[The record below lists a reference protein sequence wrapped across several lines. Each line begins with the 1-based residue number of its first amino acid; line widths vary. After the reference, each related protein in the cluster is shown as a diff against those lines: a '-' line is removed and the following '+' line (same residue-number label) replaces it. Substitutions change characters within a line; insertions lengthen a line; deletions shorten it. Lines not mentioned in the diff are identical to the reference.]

1 MESFIERFREENHA
15 LFLDAQSLAELTAVV
30 DERMRY
36 HNSQRRHSA
45 IDYQSPLTYI
55 KSVRSDLAENLHRE
69 S

>member
-36 HNSQRRHSA
+36 YNTERQHSA
-45 IDYQSPLTYI
+45 IDYLSPLTYI
-55 KSVRSDLAENLHRE
+55 ERVRSRSVE
-69 S
+69 

>member
-1 MESFIERFREENHA
+1 M
-15 LFLDAQSLAELTAVV
+15 FLDAQSLAELATVV
-30 DERMRY
+30 DERMQHY
-36 HNSQRRHSA
+36 NSVRRHSA